1 MSQALRIRH
10 YQLALVALAMTVLG
24 GCGEGYRIDPACLN
38 VTDITEDSK
47 QQLLASVSRFLKRDG
62 FEDLGTYEEMIALI
76 RQDHAMPA
84 PTRQEELARL
94 NRERTF
100 LSDPHHLRIVWADYS
115 NVAPADYRLL
125 RYKPSS
131 DHFIELNIYEERPGG
146 FSSDGIQFYERFLSA
161 LQKEF
166 GASVVVVKPPP
177 PTNEAEYQRITRV
190 NTIGAIVGWIIAAFV
205 GLLFTGFLSVYL
217 LNRLKISTMARRLIF
232 VLVNTWLVAPLPFQG
247 GYIFVFPGP
256 NLLAFPWMD
265 WDFYSKVASF
275 ARVSFPCALVLCALV
290 SALLFKERPAVA
302 GAVTT

>member
-10 YQLALVALAMTVLG
+10 YQIVLVALAITVLG

-38 VTDITEDSK
+38 VTDITDDSK
-47 QQLLASVSRFLKRDG
+47 QQLLASVSRFLKREG
-62 FEDLGTYEEMIALI
+62 LEDLGTYEEMIALI
-76 RQDHAMPA
+76 RQDHSMPA
-84 PTRQEELARL
+84 AAKQEELARL

-100 LSDPHHLRIVWADYS
+100 LSDPRHLRVVWADYS
-115 NVAPADYRLL
+115 NAAPAEYGLL

-146 FSSDGIQFYERFLSA
+146 FSFDGIQFYERFVSA
-161 LQKEF
+161 LQKQF
-166 GASVVVVKPPP
+166 GASVIVVKTPP
-177 PTNEAEYQRITRV
+177 PTNEPEYRRITRV
-190 NTIGAIVGWIIAAFV
+190 NTIGAIVGWIIAAFA

-232 VLVNTWLVAPLPFQG
+232 VLVNTLLVAPLPFQG

-256 NLLAFPWMD
+256 NLLAFPWTD
-265 WDFYSKVASF
+265 WDFYSKVASY

-290 SALLFKERPAVA
+290 SALLFKGRTAVE